1 MKQIPI
7 ICLLIISINAS
18 SQHSFYQI
26 NINEGYRLLKQKD
39 INGAII
45 KFSEALEVDTFK
57 VELTMV

>member
-7 ICLLIISINAS
+7 ICLLLISINAF
-18 SQHSFYQI
+18 SQYSFYQI
-26 NINEGYRLLKQKD
+26 NINEGYGLLKQKD

-57 VELTMV
+57 VEA